1 MLSLLDHG
9 CTVTIID
16 NLDNAFQ
23 VAFERM
29 KKLAGSKAG
38 NMKFIKVRYRLLSRR
53 MHSSALTK
61 LELAGRSAAL

>member
-9 CTVTIID
+9 ANVTIID
-16 NLDNAFQ
+16 NLDNAFE

-38 NMKFIKVRYRLLSRR
+38 NMKFIKVGWLP
-53 MHSSALTK
+53 
-61 LELAGRSAAL
+61 

>member
-9 CTVTIID
+9 ANVTIID
-16 NLDNAFQ
+16 NLDNAFE

-38 NMKFIKVRYRLLSRR
+38 NMKFIKVGWPTGVLPCCLQCTQGSRL
-53 MHSSALTK
+53 AC
-61 LELAGRSAAL
+61 AG